1 MLMVLLILAV
11 LWIVVLAPTVI
22 RRLKEQGSGESID
35 SFYYHLHLLERS
47 GPKLIPPAHRMVTAR
62 SDATGLTAERS
73 GTAGSSMS
81 GRPNLVLLEPA
92 KDGEPGVE
100 DEVVHEASGERY
112 RRLCRQEEDGPT
124 PLGVPMSLLSP
135 RAEDYRRRQI
145 QRRRREIL
153 LWLVTTCGLTGLL
166 GIVPSLHALWVVTV
180 VSGIGLAAYVGLAAY
195 AQALEADRHS
205 RRAGRRRLSDGDLY
219 SPAVAGV
226 AAAGGPRGT
235 RPGPWAT
242 VAEPSPAWAATVG
255 YPGAWDED
263 GYRDG
268 TGRYYEDGYGEYE
281 PRRAAAGR

>member
-35 SFYYHLHLLERS
+35 SFYYQLHLLERS
-47 GPKLIPPAHRMVTAR
+47 GPKLVPPAHRMATAR
-62 SDATGLTAERS
+62 SDGTGLTAGQS
-73 GTAGSSMS
+73 GTAGSIMS

-92 KDGEPGVE
+92 KDGEPGME
-100 DEVVHEASGERY
+100 DEVVDEASGERY
-112 RRLCRQEEDGPT
+112 HRLSHQEEADPT
-124 PLGVPMSLLSP
+124 SLGVPMSLVSP
-135 RAEDYRRRQI
+135 RVEGYRRRQV

-153 LWLVTTCGLTGLL
+153 LWLVATCGLTGLL
-166 GIVPSLHALWVVTV
+166 GIVPSLHALWVLTV
-180 VSGIGLAAYVGLAAY
+180 VSGLGLAAYVGLAAY
-195 AQALEADRHS
+195 AQALETGRLSSRADR
-205 RRAGRRRLSDGDLY
+205 RRMSDDGWY

-226 AAAGGPRGT
+226 ATGGGPRGT
-235 RPGPWAT
+235 RPGPWAA
-242 VAEPSPAWAATVG
+242 AEPSPSWAATVG

-268 TGRYYEDGYGEYE
+268 TGTYYEDGYEEYE

>member
-1 MLMVLLILAV
+1 MVLLILAV

-47 GPKLIPPAHRMVTAR
+47 GPKLVPPAHRLATAR
-62 SDATGLTAERS
+62 SAGTGLTTGQS

-100 DEVVHEASGERY
+100 DEVVDEASGERY
-112 RRLCRQEEDGPT
+112 HRLCRQEETGPT
-124 PLGVPMSLLSP
+124 PLGVPMSLVSP
-135 RAEDYRRRQI
+135 RVEDYRRRQV

-153 LWLVTTCGLTGLL
+153 LWLVATCGLSGLL

-180 VSGIGLAAYVGLAAY
+180 VSGLGLAAYVGLAAY
-195 AQALEADRHS
+195 AQTLETDRHS
-205 RRAGRRRLSDGDLY
+205 SRSGRRRLSDDDRF
-219 SPAVAGV
+219 SPAVADV

-235 RPGPWAT
+235 RLGPWAAA
-242 VAEPSPAWAATVG
+242 AELYPAWAATVG

-268 TGRYYEDGYGEYE
+268 TGRYYEDGYEEYE